1 MKTKIAWIAVVVI
14 VWMLLTLVLTLSLI
28 GLLVILNRPKSTNRF
43 ESGEARR
50 STWMRLGILLIDELI
65 DCKVK

>member
-14 VWMLLTLVLTLSLI
+14 IWMLLTLVLTLSLI
-28 GLLVILNRPKSTNRF
+28 GLLVILNSPKVTKYDSS
-43 ESGEARR
+43 EERR

>member
-14 VWMLLTLVLTLSLI
+14 IWMLLTLVLTLSLI
-28 GLLVILNRPKSTNRF
+28 GLLVILNRPKVTKYDSA
-43 ESGEARR
+43 EERR

>member
-14 VWMLLTLVLTLSLI
+14 IWMLLTLVLTLSLI
-28 GLLVILNRPKSTNRF
+28 GLLVILNSPKVTKYDSA
-43 ESGEARR
+43 EERR